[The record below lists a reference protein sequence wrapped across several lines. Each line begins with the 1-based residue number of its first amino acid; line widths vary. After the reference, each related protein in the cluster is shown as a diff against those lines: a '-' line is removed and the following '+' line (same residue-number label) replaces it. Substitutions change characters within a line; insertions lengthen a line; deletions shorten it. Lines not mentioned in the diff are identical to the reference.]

1 MNVKLAHKWDTPA
14 TLGCSIDSV
23 EFKPTTVHFEAKWNA
38 YRRVMM
44 CSPSTKKKFV
54 LNLNLMGKINPE
66 VNSWMVVDS

>member
-38 YRRVMM
+38 
-44 CSPSTKKKFV
+44 
-54 LNLNLMGKINPE
+54 
-66 VNSWMVVDS
+66 